1 MSASTDKAQT
11 TVFRNLSAVSLNKV
25 VQVAGLAATIAL
37 VPRLFGAEDYGRFA
51 FVLSLSYLGQVLGD
65 FGTLDVL
72 GRFVPGMAQ
81 TEASRLY
88 MRTLAFKVAVGLVC
102 GIITA
107 GAAMVMAPWM
117 TWLWAGLTGLGVAL
131 HIVAW
136 VPFQFA
142 LGLNRVGTWMAE
154 QAWRQWALLV
164 LLLALLPVWG
174 LTGALLAVLLME
186 VIFCLLGGWWV
197 RDYWRAAELRTD
209 RSFLRPYVRFGLSF
223 FLANLAAVALYRSGP
238 ALVELL
244 SGDSRQTG
252 YFNLA
257 LGLFLL
263 AYVTVSQFAQG
274 LIPMLSGFRAAG
286 QTTQLRQWLHNF
298 VRYGWWLSW
307 LGVIAVWLLA
317 DWSVPL
323 IFGPEFIP
331 AAASLKWISL
341 GIPLTTIL
349 WTGNVLATVTGQ
361 GGVKFGGAL
370 VALLTF
376 IIAAVW
382 LTPLFGATGAALALS
397 LAVGVNVAIL
407 AVYLQPDL
415 VLNWR
420 MLGSGLMAGV
430 ICLGVLTWLGFR

>member
-1 MSASTDKAQT
+1 
-11 TVFRNLSAVSLNKV
+11 
-25 VQVAGLAATIAL
+25 
-37 VPRLFGAEDYGRFA
+37 
-51 FVLSLSYLGQVLGD
+51 
-65 FGTLDVL
+65 
-72 GRFVPGMAQ
+72 
-81 TEASRLY
+81 
-88 MRTLAFKVAVGLVC
+88 
-102 GIITA
+102 
-107 GAAMVMAPWM
+107 
-117 TWLWAGLTGLGVAL
+117 
-131 HIVAW
+131 
-136 VPFQFA
+136 
-142 LGLNRVGTWMAE
+142 
-154 QAWRQWALLV
+154 

-186 VIFCLLGGWWV
+186 VMFCFLGVWGV
-197 RDYWRAAELRTD
+197 RDYWRAAELRID